1 MKKFLCVFIAILLFC
16 GYAYAD
22 ETVSQD
28 SHVNHVTSYTLQ
40 RDLGNASGFKT
51 SDGLH
56 IVWIGTYRVK
66 PIEQNPASPDVE
78 VKPDEGLFTVFMV
91 KSDKDTSL
99 KLDILEGWD
108 IRTNKFTY
116 RAGDWG
122 YIADSQVNGS
132 VREIPAGFWVRV
144 TFWHNLPFKY
154 GDRPLIARLGFVIN
168 GYEITLKRF
177 RPSAWS
183 DWVYAERE
191 YVVPLEEDRRR
202 IEFEELEVKP
212 QKR

>member
-1 MKKFLCVFIAILLFC
+1 MKKFLCAFIAILLFC

-28 SHVNHVTSYTLQ
+28 SHVNHVTSYALQ

-51 SDGLH
+51 SDSLH

-66 PIEQNPASPDVE
+66 TIEQNPSSPDVE

-116 RAGDWG
+116 RAGEQDFG
-122 YIADSQVNGS
+122 YA
-132 VREIPAGFWVRV
+132 
-144 TFWHNLPFKY
+144 
-154 GDRPLIARLGFVIN
+154 
-168 GYEITLKRF
+168 
-177 RPSAWS
+177 
-183 DWVYAERE
+183 
-191 YVVPLEEDRRR
+191 
-202 IEFEELEVKP
+202 
-212 QKR
+212 